1 MMRHHVRLQY
11 RVLFA
16 ICWLWGLSLL
26 SDFWQQDRLIP
37 GIICASLAVGAVFGY
52 LLVNDA

>member
-1 MMRHHVRLQY
+1 MMRYHVRLQY
-11 RVLFA
+11 RVLFT
-16 ICWLWGLSLL
+16 ICWMWGLSLFT
-26 SDFWQQDRLIP
+26 DFWQQDRLIP

>member
-1 MMRHHVRLQY
+1 
-11 RVLFA
+11 
-16 ICWLWGLSLL
+16 
-26 SDFWQQDRLIP
+26 LIP